1 MPKLKTHSG
10 TKDRI
15 RITKNGKVQRRHSS
29 GNHFLQKKSASRK
42 RTFAGLETITSNKTI
57 KSIKQKLGV

>member
-15 RITKNGKVQRRHSS
+15 KLSKSGKVQRRHST

-42 RTFAGLETITSNKTI
+42 RNFAGVESVSGKSRKNI
-57 KSIKQKLGV
+57 KLKLGV

>member
-10 TKDRI
+10 TKKRV
-15 RITKNGKVQRRHSS
+15 RITKTGKVMSRRAS

-42 RTFAGLETITSNKTI
+42 RGFAGVQQITGKQL
-57 KSIKQKLGV
+57 KSIKRNLGV